1 MQELRLALRALWKR
15 PGFSLVVIA
24 TFALAVGVNT
34 AIFSVV
40 NAVLLKPLPYRHP
53 EQLVGVFTQY
63 HSYLQ
68 DRSSFSAPEFQE
80 LVRDSR
86 SYESLAGYAFGTATF
101 GDIDRPVRVAA
112 AYTTWEFL
120 STLGVSPALGRYF
133 DPAEDLPGDP
143 RVVVLGHELWKRAFG
158 GDPGVVGRSV
168 LLDGYRLTVVGV
180 MPEGFDFPR
189 HDVEAWLP
197 FGLDRTDLSKA
208 RGSHGVRVIGRLRK
222 GTSLATAQAELA
234 TLTRQQGAL
243 YSDTWHT
250 VDPVEH
256 PMVAFSL
263 HSELVGAARA
273 PLWILQAAVL
283 LILLIACANI
293 GNLLLGRAESRTR
306 ELAIRAALGAG
317 WSKVARLFLG
327 ETLLLGLIGGA
338 LGVVVAVVALRL
350 VIPFLPAGAPRSS
363 EIGVDAWALA
373 FAIVCT
379 LVTSVAVGLVPLM
392 NTRMKDLHARLAEG
406 GLTATGRSR
415 LRKVLVAGEV
425 AAALVLV
432 LGCGVMLKSF
442 ARLSQVDL
450 GFRPEGLL
458 SFELELPA
466 PRYPTSETRQAFWER
481 LQAELSALPGVTGVT
496 LTSQLP
502 TATEPPTNVVTFEGS
517 PPYTDKG
524 APVADTHIVG
534 HHYFETLGMRLVRG
548 RLLRSDDRLALVINE
563 SAARKFFPGKEAVGQ
578 LMRVTPWVKDSPAE
592 TVVGVVADA
601 KHRGVDLAPGDA
613 VYIPLQGEP
622 QMLFPATQLRLL
634 VVVRTA
640 HRPEA
645 MAKTVEDAVRRI
657 DSSLPLSLV
666 RTMDRVVWEAVAKPR
681 FISLLMSV
689 FAVLALTLSAIGVYG
704 VMSYTVE
711 QRTREI
717 GVRVALG
724 AQAGSVQS
732 MVLRQTLT
740 VALWGAGAGLL
751 GALLGAFVL
760 RATLAQ
766 VLFETAAADP
776 VVMLLV
782 AALILGVAA
791 LASWFPARRASR
803 VDPMIAL
810 RAE

>member
-1 MQELRLALRALWKR
+1 MQELRLALRALRKR

-24 TFALAVGVNT
+24 TFALAIGVNT

-68 DRSSFSAPEFQE
+68 ERSSFSAPEFQE
-80 LVRDSR
+80 LVRESR
-86 SYESLAGYAFGTATF
+86 SFQSLAGYALGTATF
-101 GDIDRPVRVAA
+101 GDVDRPVRVAA

-120 STLGVSPALGRYF
+120 PTLGVSPALGRYF
-133 DPAEDLPGDP
+133 EASEDLPGDP
-143 RVVVLGHELWKRAFG
+143 RVVVLGHELWKRTFG
-158 GDPGVVGRSV
+158 GDPGVVGRRV
-168 LLDGYRLTVVGV
+168 LLDGYQVTVVGV

-197 FGLDRTDLSKA
+197 FGLDRVDLSKN
-208 RGSHGVRVIGRLRK
+208 RGSHGVRVVARLRK
-222 GTSLATAQAELA
+222 GTSLETAQAELA
-234 TLTRQQGAL
+234 TLTRQAGAL
-243 YSDTWHT
+243 YSATWHT

-293 GNLLLGRAESRTR
+293 GNLLLGRAETRTR
-306 ELAIRAALGAG
+306 ELAIRAALGA
-317 WSKVARLFLG
+317 SRVKVARLFLG
-327 ETLLLGLIGGA
+327 ETLILGMIGGA

-350 VIPFLPAGAPRSS
+350 VIPFLPPGAPRSA
-363 EIGVDAWALA
+363 EIGVDARALGFGLVCALA
-373 FAIVCT
+373 
-379 LVTSVAVGLVPLM
+379 TSIAVGLVPLFH
-392 NTRMKDLHARLAEG
+392 TRMNDLHARLSEG

-450 GFRPEGLL
+450 GFHPEGLL
-458 SFELELPA
+458 SFEMELPA
-466 PRYPTSETRQAFWER
+466 PRYPTTEARQAFWER

-517 PPYTDKG
+517 PPHTDKG
-524 APVADTHIVG
+524 APVADTHVVG

-548 RLLRSDDRLALVINE
+548 RLLRPDDRFAVVINE
-563 SAARKFFPGKEAVGQ
+563 SAARKFFPGRDAVGQ
-578 LMRVTPWVKDSPAE
+578 LMRTTPWVKDSPTE

-601 KHRGVDLAPGDA
+601 KHRGVDQPSGDA
-613 VYIPLQGEP
+613 VYIPLQGMP
-622 QMLFPATQLRLL
+622 QMKYTTTPLRLL

-640 HRPEA
+640 QRPEA
-645 MAKTVEDAVRRI
+645 MASTVEAAVRRI

-681 FISLLMSV
+681 FISLLMFV
-689 FAVLALTLSAIGVYG
+689 FALLALTLAAIGVYG

-724 AQAGSVQS
+724 AQARSVQS

-751 GALLGAFVL
+751 GALLGTFAL
-760 RATLAQ
+760 RATLST

-782 AALILGVAA
+782 ATLILTVAA

-803 VDPMIAL
+803 VDPMTAL

>member
-1 MQELRLALRALWKR
+1 MQELLLALRALRKR

-24 TFALAVGVNT
+24 TFALAIGVNT

-63 HSYLQ
+63 HAYLQ
-68 DRSSFSAPEFQE
+68 ERSSFSAPEFQE

-86 SYESLAGYAFGTATF
+86 SYESLAGYALGTATF

-120 STLGVSPALGRYF
+120 PTLGVSPALGRYF

-197 FGLDRTDLSKA
+197 FGLDRTDLSKT

-327 ETLLLGLIGGA
+327 ETLILGVIGGA

-363 EIGVDAWALA
+363 EIGVDAWALG
-373 FAIVCT
+373 FAIVCA

-392 NTRMKDLHARLAEG
+392 NTRMRDLHARLAEG
-406 GLTATGRSR
+406 GLAATGRSR

-432 LGCGVMLKSF
+432 LGCGVMLKIF

-450 GFRPEGLL
+450 GFHPEGLL

-466 PRYPTSETRQAFWER
+466 PSYPTNQNREVFWER
-481 LQAELSALPGVTGVT
+481 LQTELSALPGVTSVT

-524 APVADTHIVG
+524 APVADTHVVG

-548 RLLRSDDRLALVINE
+548 RLLRPDDRLALVLNE
-563 SAARKFFPGKEAVGQ
+563 SAARKFFPGKDAVGQ
-578 LMRVTPWVKDSPAE
+578 LMKVSPWVKDSPAE

-601 KHRGVDLAPGDA
+601 KHRGLDRASGDA
-613 VYIPLQGEP
+613 VYIPLQGES
-622 QMLFPATQLRLL
+622 QMLFPRIELRFL
-634 VVVRTA
+634 VIVRTA

-689 FAVLALTLSAIGVYG
+689 FAVLALTLAAIGVYG

-732 MVLRQTLT
+732 MVLRETLT

-766 VLFETAAADP
+766 ILFETAAADP

-782 AALILGVAA
+782 AVLILGVAA

>member
-1 MQELRLALRALWKR
+1 MQDLRLALRALRKR

-24 TFALAVGVNT
+24 TFALAIGVNT

-63 HSYLQ
+63 HSYQQ
-68 DRSSFSAPEFQE
+68 DRTSFSAPEFQE
-80 LVRDSR
+80 LVRDNR
-86 SYESLAGYAFGTATF
+86 SFESLAGYAFGTATF
-101 GDIDRPVRVAA
+101 GDIERPVRVAA

-120 STLGVSPALGRYF
+120 RTLGASPALGRYF
-133 DPAEDLPGDP
+133 DASEDLPGDP
-143 RVVVLGHELWKRAFG
+143 RVVVLGHELWKRVFG

-168 LLDGYRLTVVGV
+168 LLDGYRLTVIGV

-197 FGLDRTDLSKA
+197 FGLDRTDLAKN

-222 GTSLATAQAELA
+222 GTSLEAAQAELA
-234 TLTRQQGAL
+234 TLTRQAGAL
-243 YSDTWHT
+243 YSSTWHT

-263 HSELVGAARA
+263 HSEMVGAARA

-306 ELAIRAALGAG
+306 ELAIRTALGAG
-317 WSKVARLFLG
+317 WTKVARLFLG
-327 ETLLLGLIGGA
+327 ETLILGLIGGA

-350 VIPFLPAGAPRSS
+350 VVPFVPAGAPRTS
-363 EIGVDAWALA
+363 EIGVDAWALG
-373 FAIVCT
+373 FGIVCA
-379 LVTSVAVGLVPLM
+379 LLTSIAVGLVPLM
-392 NTRMKDLHARLAEG
+392 HTRMNDLHGRLSEG
-406 GLTATGRSR
+406 GLTTTGRSR
-415 LRKVLVAGEV
+415 LRKILVAGEV

-450 GFRPEGLL
+450 GFHPEGLL

-466 PRYPTSETRQAFWER
+466 PSYPTTEKRQEFWER
-481 LQAELSALPGVTGVT
+481 IQEELSALPGVTGVT

-524 APVADTHIVG
+524 APVADTHVVG
-534 HHYFETLGMRLVRG
+534 HHYFETLGLRLLRG
-548 RLLRSDDRLALVINE
+548 RLLRPDDRLALVINE
-563 SAARKFFPGKEAVGQ
+563 SAARKFFPGKDAVGQ

-601 KHRGVDLAPGDA
+601 KHRGVDLPSGDA
-613 VYIPLQGEP
+613 VYVPLQGEP
-622 QMLFPATQLRLL
+622 EMRFTATQLRLL
-634 VVVRTA
+634 VIIRTA

-645 MAKTVEDAVRRI
+645 MASTVEAAVRRI

-681 FISLLMSV
+681 FISLLMTV
-689 FAVLALTLSAIGVYG
+689 FAVLALTLAAIGVYG

-724 AQAGSVQS
+724 AQATSVQS
-732 MVLRQTLT
+732 MVLGQTLA
-740 VALWGAGAGLL
+740 VAVWGAVAGLL
-751 GALLGAFVL
+751 GALVGAFVL
-760 RATLAQ
+760 RATLARI
-766 VLFETAAADP
+766 LFETAAVDP
-776 VVMLLV
+776 VVMFLV
-782 AALILGVAA
+782 AALILAVAA